1 MLQPYAG
8 VKPQSLAT
16 VQGFTFTSYGR
27 RMYRSRRYRKLR
39 GFDAS
44 LQYMVGGINDLTA
57 TSIEKAVTGLMT
69 MLELAA
75 TAVEEIVLFVT
86 HMMKSTYLCLIKL
99 AVHGSMKAVTTFDSA
114 ASSSLQN
121 TIFALR
127 DSLTDTSKTLSESID
142 TVKDK
147 INHVP
152 GMRNLSLP
160 TIDFTNQI
168 KRFKS
173 INTCI

>member
-1 MLQPYAG
+1 M
-8 VKPQSLAT
+8 
-16 VQGFTFTSYGR
+16 
-27 RMYRSRRYRKLR
+27 
-39 GFDAS
+39 AS
-44 LQYMVGGINDLTA
+44 MPHYMASSINDLTA

-69 MLELAA
+69 MLELVA
-75 TAVEEIVLFVT
+75 TAVEEIVLFVI

-99 AVHGSMKAVTTFDSA
+99 AVHGSMKAVTTFDST

-127 DSLTDTSKTLSESID
+127 DSLTDTSETLSTLSESID

-147 INHVP
+147 TNHVP
-152 GMRNLSLP
+152 GVHNPKLP
-160 TIDFTNQI
+160 TVDLTNQI

-173 INTCI
+173 INACI